1 MLRPRTHGQGQMRVT
16 IEMYGPLQRYN
27 KGGHPRADL
36 DIEDDLTVHD
46 LLMSLGMDMDE
57 PWNAA
62 LNGTLASPSDLLSD
76 GSLLLVF
83 PPIEGG

>member
-1 MLRPRTHGQGQMRVT
+1 MRVT
-16 IEMYGPLQRYN
+16 VEMLGPLQRFN
-27 KGGHPRADL
+27 QGGQSKAELDL
-36 DIEDDLTVHD
+36 EDHLTVRE
-46 LLMSLGMDMDE
+46 LLMTLGMDMNE

-62 LNGTLASPSDLLSD
+62 LNGTLAKPSDVLSD

>member
-1 MLRPRTHGQGQMRVT
+1 MRIT
-16 IEMYGPLQRYN
+16 IEMVGPLQRFN
-27 KGGHPRADL
+27 QGGQPKAELDL
-36 DIEDDLTVHD
+36 KDDLTVHD

-62 LNGTLASPSDLLSD
+62 LNGTLARPSDVLSD
-76 GSLLLVF
+76 GSLLLIF

>member
-1 MLRPRTHGQGQMRVT
+1 VRVT
-16 IEMYGPLQRYN
+16 LEMHGPFQRLI
-27 KGGHPRADL
+27 KGGAQRVELDL
-36 DIEDDLTVHD
+36 EGGLTVHEV
-46 LLMSLGMDMDE
+46 LAGLGMDMDE

-62 LNGTLASPSDLLSD
+62 LNGTLARPSDRVSD

>member
-1 MLRPRTHGQGQMRVT
+1 MRVT
-16 IEMYGPLQRYN
+16 IEMQGALQRFN
-27 KGGHPRADL
+27 KGGQPRAELDL
-36 DIEDDLTVHD
+36 EGNPSVQE
-46 LLMSLGMDMDE
+46 LLASLGMDMDE

-62 LNGTLASPSDLLSD
+62 LNGTLAKPADRLSD

>member
-1 MLRPRTHGQGQMRVT
+1 
-16 IEMYGPLQRYN
+16 MYGPLQRFN
-27 KGGHPRADL
+27 QGGKPKAEVDL
-36 DIEDDLTVHD
+36 EDSLTVHE

-62 LNGTLASPSDLLSD
+62 LNGTLARPSDVLSD
-76 GSLLLVF
+76 GSLLLIF

>member
-1 MLRPRTHGQGQMRVT
+1 MRVT
-16 IEMYGPLQRYN
+16 LEMHGPLQRFN
-27 KGGHPRADL
+27 KGGQPRAEL
-36 DIEDDLTVHD
+36 ELEDNLTVHD
-46 LLMSLGMDMDE
+46 LLAGLGMDMDE

-62 LNGTLASPSDLLSD
+62 LNGTLARPQDKLSD